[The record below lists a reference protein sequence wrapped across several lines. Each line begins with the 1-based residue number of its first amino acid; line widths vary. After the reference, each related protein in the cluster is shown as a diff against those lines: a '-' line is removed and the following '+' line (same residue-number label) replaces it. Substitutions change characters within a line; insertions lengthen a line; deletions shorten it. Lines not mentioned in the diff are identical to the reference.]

1 MADAA
6 ADSVSSA
13 SGIRSFRWRA
23 RQARAYQHEP
33 VDCQIGGKAG
43 HPKQCGGADRPG
55 SPARRGGTQAQQ
67 RVRSALGHIAA
78 RWRTLT
84 DQQRAAWITA
94 AARVSSHP
102 RLGQSGH
109 LTGCQYYIKINSVLA
124 AIDEDPLETPP
135 DRPSFGSNPVGTL
148 TITTTGGRPTLKLK
162 VSRAPATYIM
172 LMGTAPCSPGML
184 RPRRFTL
191 LGALPAPVSGFSD
204 ITELYVA
211 KYGVPP
217 PATRV
222 FIRTQQVIDGWQ
234 DEPKD
239 TTAVVP
245 AG

>member
-1 MADAA
+1 MAK
-6 ADSVSSA
+6 
-13 SGIRSFRWRA
+13 IRSIPRSGKQGPTVSFKTPYG
-23 RQARAYQHEP
+23 QAERPLA
-33 VDCQIGGKAG
+33 I
-43 HPKQCGGADRPG
+43 PKNPRTP
-55 SPARRGGTQAQQ
+55 AQQ
-67 RVRSALGHIAA
+67 RVRSALGHIAS

-84 DQQRAAWITA
+84 DQQRAVWMTA
-94 AARVSSHP
+94 AAKVSSQP

-124 AIDEDPLETPP
+124 AIGEDPLETPP
-135 DRPSFGSNPVGTL
+135 DRPSFGSNPVGAL
-148 TITTTGGRPTLKLK
+148 AITRDAGAITLKLK
-162 VSRAPATYIM
+162 VSRTPADYIM
-172 LMGTAPCSPGML
+172 LMGTAPCSPGMT

-191 LGALPAPVSGFSD
+191 LGALPTPVSGFSD

-222 FIRTQQVIDGWQ
+222 FIRTLQVIDGWQ

-245 AG
+245 AA